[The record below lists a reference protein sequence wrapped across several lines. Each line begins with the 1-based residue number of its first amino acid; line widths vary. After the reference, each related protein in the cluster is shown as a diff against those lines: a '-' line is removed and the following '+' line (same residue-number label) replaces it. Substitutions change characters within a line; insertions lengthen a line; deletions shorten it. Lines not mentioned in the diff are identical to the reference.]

1 MLETKGYCGMKKRIA
16 WLTALVMCIPAA
28 GGAQPLDELPLSE
41 RFQTEFTEFYDV
53 DRVFTYEQ
61 YAKNYNDRPCGSDFL
76 AIPPSDVWCAS
87 TAVEQVIDGRPALLF
102 DREQAWM
109 EWRFSVETAG
119 LYSFELDY
127 YMPGDNRNNASRKFL
142 LDGELPFSEA
152 ANVAFRRLWQDDDNI
167 RVNSLGNEI
176 RPTCHEVAGW
186 QCAPFVDSQGFYSHP
201 YRVWLEVG
209 EHTVR
214 LEYTSHD
221 VYVGELRV
229 RPAETR
235 PSYAD
240 YIARYIPDGVVW
252 DEILEAEKSLVYKN
266 DTTLLLETDGH
277 PSTSPQSIGTDR
289 LNVVGGWRWR
299 TGGQSLTWAFEAPE
313 DGWYKIGLRYLNNT
327 ANEIASYRTIE
338 IDGEVPFA
346 EMEAHEFPYDQNW
359 VFRPLADASGEPYR
373 FYLTKGTHTIR
384 MTACIGPLMPVV
396 NALYSDALMI
406 SNILMDISRLTGN
419 DPDPNYDYAFFERI
433 PTLKQQLTELADSL
447 RQDYLRLQD
456 LRHTN
461 ASAASNLISI
471 EEQLRQMIADPFSIA
486 ARISDLTDA
495 QISLGTY
502 YQNLQEVRLQIDY
515 FRISAADTVWSD
527 HTEAGLLDQLGVT
540 FHNFFQSFTKDY
552 DNIGSLLDTDVPI
565 RDTIEVWTSH
575 GAEWAEIIKR
585 MTDENFT
592 PKTGIE
598 VHLNVVPGS
607 QLTTGGI
614 NVLML
619 AIASGEAPDAAI
631 GVAANSPAE
640 YAFRG
645 AVYDLSQF
653 EDYDEVMQRFLPEV
667 SVPFEYDGGVY
678 ALAESVNYYVMF
690 YRKDIMNALRLNLP
704 ETWEDVYSYT
714 LPTLYQNGYEFYY
727 PIGLFAPFLFQHEGE
742 YYTEDGARSAL
753 DTQQAYDAFKEYC
766 ELFTLYNVPTSAN
779 FLNRFRTGIMPIG
792 VSDHGTYVLLLSS
805 APELVGMWGIAP
817 LPGRKNDA
825 GEINRGSSGLVATA
839 DVILEQSEHKEAA
852 WEFLKWWTD
861 DQTQT
866 DFAREME
873 AVIGV
878 EAHWNSANLNAFEEL
893 PWFPNDLDVIREQ
906 WRWVREVPIIP
917 GSYYTAR
924 YISNAWNDVVISGQK
939 ARDALDVA
947 IESINKELEYKRND
961 LSGGE
966 K

>member
-1 MLETKGYCGMKKRIA
+1 MKRRIA
-16 WLTALVMCIPAA
+16 WLTALMMCVPAMA
-28 GGAQPLDELPLSE
+28 GAQPLDELPLSE
-41 RFQTEFTEFYDV
+41 RFQTAFTEFYDV
-53 DRVFTYEQ
+53 DRVFTYEE
-61 YAKNYNDRPCGSDFL
+61 YAKGNEAKAPGTDVL
-76 AIPPSDVWCAS
+76 AIPPSELDGAS
-87 TAVEQVIDGRPALLF
+87 DGSLHTLDGREGLLF
-102 DREQAWM
+102 DRRQTWL
-109 EWRFSVETAG
+109 EWHFDIRTAG

-127 YMPGDNRNNASRKFL
+127 FMAGDNRNNASRRFL
-142 LDGELPFSEA
+142 IDGELPFSEA

-176 RPTCHEVAGW
+176 RPTYHEVIGW
-186 QCAPFVDSQGFYSHP
+186 QTAPFADAQGVYSHP
-201 YRVWLEVG
+201 YRIWLDAG
-209 EHTVR
+209 QHTLR
-214 LEYTSHD
+214 LEYTSYD
-221 VYVGELRV
+221 FYAGELRIV
-229 RPAETR
+229 PAKAAQ
-235 PSYAD
+235 PYAD
-240 YIARYIPDGVVW
+240 YIAGYAADGVVW
-252 DEILEAEKSLVYKN
+252 DEMLEAEDCLLYKN

-299 TGGQSLTWAFEAPE
+299 TGGQSLSWAFEAPE
-313 DGWYKIGLRYLNNT
+313 DGWYKLGIRYLNNT
-327 ANEIASYRTIE
+327 SNEIASYRTIE
-338 IDGEVPFA
+338 IDGQVPFA
-346 EMEAHEFPYDQNW
+346 ELEAYAFPYDQNW
-359 VFRPLADASGEPYR
+359 VFQPLADAEGEPYL
-373 FYLTKGTHTIR
+373 FFLTKGPHTIK

-406 SNILMDISRLTGN
+406 SAILMDISRLTGN

-433 PTLKQQLTELADSL
+433 PTLKQQLTDLADSL
-447 RQDYLRLQD
+447 RQDYLHLQS
-456 LRHTN
+456 LQQAN
-461 ASAASNLISI
+461 SSAASNLLGM

-502 YQNLQEVRLQIDY
+502 YQTLQEVRLQIDY
-515 FRISAADTVWSD
+515 FRIAGAETVWPE
-527 HTEAGLLDQLGVT
+527 HREAGFLDQLGVT
-540 FHNFFQSFTKDY
+540 FYNFFQSFTKDY
-552 DNIGSLLDTDVPI
+552 DNIGSVLDTGVPI

-585 MTDENFT
+585 LADESFT

-598 VHLNVVPGS
+598 VRLNVVPGS

-645 AVYDLSQF
+645 AVCDLSQF
-653 EDYDEVMQRFLPEV
+653 PDYDDVMTRFLPEV
-667 SVPFEYDGGVY
+667 SVPFEYNGGVY

-690 YRKDIMNALRLNLP
+690 YRKDILNALRLNLP
-704 ETWEDVYSYT
+704 DTWEDVYSYT
-714 LPTLYQNGYEFYY
+714 LPALYQNGYEFYY
-727 PIGLFAPFLFQHEGE
+727 PIQLFAPFLFQHEGA
-742 YYTEDGARSAL
+742 YYTEDGMRTAL

-792 VSDHGTYVLLLSS
+792 VADHGTYVLLLSS
-805 APELVGMWGIAP
+805 APELIGMWGIAP
-817 LPGRKNDA
+817 LPGRMNEA
-825 GEINRGSSGLVATA
+825 GEINRGSAGLVATA

-861 DQTQT
+861 DTTQS

-878 EAHWNSANLNAFEEL
+878 EAHWNSANLKAFREL
-893 PWFPNDLDVIREQ
+893 PWFPHDMEVIEEQ
-906 WRWVREVPIIP
+906 WRWVHEVPIIP
-917 GSYYTAR
+917 GSYYTSR
-924 YISNAWNDVVISGQK
+924 YISNAWNDVVISGKK
-939 ARDALDVA
+939 ARDALDAA